1 MIAIVDLG
9 LGNIGSVANM
19 FHKIGI
25 ETAITADPIEVAT
38 APALVLPGVGAF
50 DRGAAALTRTGLREV
65 LVDRANS
72 GVPLL
77 GICLG
82 MQLLARRS
90 DEGTLPGLGLL
101 AADVRRLRVGS
112 DGELR
117 VPHMGWNRVE
127 PTRPSPL
134 LAGEGAQRFYFVHS
148 YAVVCDDDE
157 DVLAWTTYG
166 ARFASAVERGS
177 VVGTQ
182 FHPEKS
188 HVFGMALLAAWA
200 GAVVETRG

>member
-19 FHKIGI
+19 FRRIGVDPV
-25 ETAITADPIEVAT
+25 ITADPVDVAS

-50 DRGAAALTRTGLREV
+50 DRGAAALTRTGLRGV
-65 LVDRANS
+65 LVDRAAS

-82 MQLLARRS
+82 MQLLARGS
-90 DEGTLPGLGLL
+90 EEGMLPGLGLL
-101 AADVRRLRVGS
+101 AADVRRLPAA
-112 DGELR
+112 DGGGLR
-117 VPHMGWNRVE
+117 LPHMGWNQVE
-127 PTRPSPL
+127 PTRATRL
-134 LAGEGAQRFYFVHS
+134 LAEAGPLRFYFVHT
-148 YAVVCDDDE
+148 YAMVCDDDA
-157 DVLAWTTYG
+157 DVLARTTYG
-166 ARFASAVERGS
+166 DPFVSAVERGS

-188 HVFGMALLAAWA
+188 HVFGMALLSAWA
-200 GAVVETRG
+200 GAIRGTRG